1 MPTQPK
7 LPQKRYAIACPDLCQ
22 LHPSKIGE
30 GKAQSLLALKENG
43 YGVSR
48 FGRGATELLGIVIP
62 DASITRHLRHYK
74 ELDGT
79 PLEEPAG
86 GRRASDVEILD
97 AVIQSAWRNRAH
109 WKPSLRDMLEAMAKK
124 HAITGGSEASDLMQ
138 LFDVAD
144 MGDEDEPIVDTDAL
158 LSAAERP
165 TEDAEDLAAPLI
177 A

>member
-1 MPTQPK
+1 MATTQPK
-7 LPQKRYAIACPDLCQ
+7 LEQKRYAIACPDLCQ

-30 GKAQSLLALKENG
+30 EKAQSLLALKENG

-48 FGRGATELLGIVIP
+48 FGRGAAELLGVVIP

-79 PLEEPAG
+79 PLEEPT

-97 AVIQSAWRNRAH
+97 AVIQSAWQNRAR
-109 WKPSLRDMLEAMAKK
+109 WRPSLRDMLEAMAKK
-124 HAITGGSEASDLMQ
+124 HSITGGSEASDLMQ

-144 MGDEDEPIVDTDAL
+144 LTDEELAEDPEAL
-158 LSAAERP
+158 LSEDERP